1 MNVEKGLYYTKD
13 HEWLRVEDEFAYIG
27 ITDFAQEQLGDI
39 VYIELPEV
47 DDEFDKDESFGSIE
61 SVKTAA
67 DLNMP
72 VSGVIVEAKEDLND
86 EPELINDD
94 AFENWIIK
102 IKINDEAELEKL
114 MGVSE
119 YEEYISEEV

>member
-47 DDEFDKDESFGSIE
+47 DDEFDKDEAFGSIE

-72 VSGVIVEAKEDLND
+72 VGGVVVEAKEDLND
-86 EPELINDD
+86 EPELVNSD

-102 IKINDEAELEKL
+102 IKINDEAELEEL
-114 MGVSE
+114 MGDAK

>member
-72 VSGVIVEAKEDLND
+72 VGGVVVEAKEDLND
-86 EPELINDD
+86 EPELVNSD

-102 IKINDEAELEKL
+102 IKINDQAELEEL
-114 MGVSE
+114 MGDAK

>member
-1 MNVEKGLYYTKD
+1 MNVKKGLYYTKD

-72 VSGVIVEAKEDLND
+72 VGGVVVEAKEDLND
-86 EPELINDD
+86 EPELVNSD

-102 IKINDEAELEKL
+102 IKINDEAELEEL
-114 MGVSE
+114 MGDAK

>member
-47 DDEFDKDESFGSIE
+47 DDEFEKDESFGSIE

-72 VSGVIVEAKEDLND
+72 VGGVVVEAKEDLND
-86 EPELINDD
+86 EPELVNSD

-102 IKINDEAELEKL
+102 IKINDEAELEEL
-114 MGVSE
+114 MGDAK

>member
-72 VSGVIVEAKEDLND
+72 VGGVVVEAKEDLND
-86 EPELINDD
+86 EPELVNSD

-102 IKINDEAELEKL
+102 IKINDEAELEEL
-114 MGVSE
+114 MGDAK

>member
-1 MNVEKGLYYTKD
+1 MNVVKGLYYTKD

-72 VSGVIVEAKEDLND
+72 VGGVVVEAKEDLND
-86 EPELINDD
+86 EPELVNSD

-102 IKINDEAELEKL
+102 IKINDEAELEEL
-114 MGVSE
+114 MGDAK

>member
-1 MNVEKGLYYTKD
+1 MNVVKGLYYTKD

-47 DDEFDKDESFGSIE
+47 DDEFDKDEAFGSIE

-72 VSGVIVEAKEDLND
+72 VGGVVVEAKEDLND
-86 EPELINDD
+86 EPELVNSD

-102 IKINDEAELEKL
+102 IKINDEAELEEL
-114 MGVSE
+114 MGDAK